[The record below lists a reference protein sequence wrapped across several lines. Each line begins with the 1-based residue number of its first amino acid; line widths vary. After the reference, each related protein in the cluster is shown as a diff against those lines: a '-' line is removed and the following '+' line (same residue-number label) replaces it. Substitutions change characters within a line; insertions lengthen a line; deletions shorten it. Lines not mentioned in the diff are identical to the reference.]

1 MIGVTGAEP
10 LSGLEV
16 TRLSV
21 HAQQGTVKTLLVDD
35 VSFAAPAGQTVGIVG
50 ETGAGKT
57 LTVRAVAGLLPLR
70 VHATGHL
77 RIGPDAEA
85 DLDSESAMAR
95 IRGKKVGIVLQNPIA
110 MFDPLMRIGRQI
122 IEGVVLRKLYS
133 ADRAIERAAALFAS
147 LGLSELVLDLYPHQ
161 LSGGMSQR
169 AAIAMALMS
178 RPSVLVADEPTTALD
193 ANLRLEVLSLLGLVA
208 RDFDTS
214 VILVSHDLGLVS
226 HVCDTVVVMYAGR
239 ILEEGPTQDV
249 LRTPQHPYTAAL
261 LSSSTTLD
269 ATPRRRLSVIPGQPP
284 EPTDWPAACVF
295 EPRCRHRF
303 DLCAARRPVLHVDG
317 SHAAACHLAFGAPAG
332 FREDVERR

>member
-1 MIGVTGAEP
+1 
-10 LSGLEV
+10 
-16 TRLSV
+16 
-21 HAQQGTVKTLLVDD
+21 
-35 VSFAAPAGQTVGIVG
+35 
-50 ETGAGKT
+50 
-57 LTVRAVAGLLPLR
+57 
-70 VHATGHL
+70 
-77 RIGPDAEA
+77 
-85 DLDSESAMAR
+85 
-95 IRGKKVGIVLQNPIA
+95 
-110 MFDPLMRIGRQI
+110 
-122 IEGVVLRKLYS
+122 
-133 ADRAIERAAALFAS
+133 
-147 LGLSELVLDLYPHQ
+147 
-161 LSGGMSQR
+161 MSQR